1 MTRMFDPYEQ
11 QKGYR
16 LMVGLCTL
24 IAQCTPG
31 AQPHLAPDT
40 HQSDSG
46 QVRLLKPATLL
57 NDMCNC

>member
-24 IAQCTPG
+24 IAQCTTG

-46 QVRLLKPATLL
+46 QVRLL
-57 NDMCNC
+57 